1 MSRAKNSS
9 TRRIILIHAYRH
21 SLPPI
26 EKAFRDLWPE
36 AEALNLVDEALY
48 ADVTP
53 DGVVDATVPSRM
65 RALFA
70 HCLASGAH
78 AIVFTGSTFGPVVEE
93 ARIGLPIPIFKS
105 DEAMAEEVVAR
116 SGKVL
121 LVCTARRAVPVIA
134 ANIKAA
140 ARRADATIELETL
153 VVDAAKE
160 AISKGDIA
168 RHDQLIADAIAG
180 RTDVRSIVLG
190 QLSMSNVPALVPA
203 QIAENIVSGAEASVR
218 ALRSLL
224 G

>member
-1 MSRAKNSS
+1 VSQAKDSS
-9 TRRIILIHAYRH
+9 TRRIILVHAYRH

-36 AEALNLVDEALY
+36 AEALNLVDETLY

-53 DGVVDATVPSRM
+53 DGVIDATVPSRM

-93 ARIGLPIPIFKS
+93 ARLGLPIPIFKS

-116 SGKVL
+116 GGKVL
-121 LVCTARRAVPVIA
+121 LVCTARRALPIIA
-134 ANIKAA
+134 ANIEAA
-140 ARRADATIELETL
+140 VRRADATIELETL
-153 VVDAAKE
+153 VIDAAKE
-160 AISKGDIA
+160 AISEGDLA
-168 RHDQLIADAIAG
+168 QHDRLIAETISG
-180 RTDVRSIVLG
+180 RTDVGSIVLG
-190 QLSMSNVPALVPA
+190 QLSMSNVPTLVPKE
-203 QIAENIVSGAEASVR
+203 IAERIVSGAEASVR

-224 G
+224 S

>member
-1 MSRAKNSS
+1 MSRAKESS
-9 TRRIILIHAYRH
+9 TKRIILVHAYRH

-36 AEALNLVDEALY
+36 AEALNLVDETLY

-53 DGVVDATVPSRM
+53 DGVLDATVPSRM

-78 AIVFTGSTFGPVVEE
+78 AIVFTGSTFGPVVEQ
-93 ARIGLPIPIFKS
+93 ARLGLPIPILKS
-105 DEAMAEEVVAR
+105 DEAMAKEVVAR
-116 SGKVL
+116 GGTVL
-121 LVCTARRAVPVIA
+121 LVCTARRAAPVIA
-134 ANIKAA
+134 ANIEAA
-140 ARRADATIELETL
+140 ASRTGATIKLETL
-153 VVDAAKE
+153 VIDAAKE
-160 AISKGDIA
+160 AISEGDLA
-168 RHDQLIADAIAG
+168 RHDSLIADAISD

-203 QIAENIVSGAEASVR
+203 QIAESIVSGAEASVR

-224 G
+224 S

>member
-1 MSRAKNSS
+1 MSQAKDSS
-9 TRRIILIHAYRH
+9 TRRIILVHAYRH

-36 AEALNLVDEALY
+36 AEALNLVDESLY

-93 ARIGLPIPIFKS
+93 ARLGLPIPIFKS

-116 SGKVL
+116 GGKVL
-121 LVCTARRAVPVIA
+121 LVCTARRALPIIA
-134 ANIKAA
+134 ANIEAA
-140 ARRADATIELETL
+140 VRRADATIELETL
-153 VVDAAKE
+153 VIDAAKE
-160 AISKGDIA
+160 AISEGDLA
-168 RHDQLIADAIAG
+168 QHDRLIAETISG
-180 RTDVRSIVLG
+180 RTDVGSIVLG
-190 QLSMSNVPALVPA
+190 QLSMSNVPTLVPKE
-203 QIAENIVSGAEASVR
+203 IAERIVSGAEASVR

-224 G
+224 S

>member
-1 MSRAKNSS
+1 MSQAKDSS
-9 TRRIILIHAYRH
+9 TRRIILVHAYRH

-36 AEALNLVDEALY
+36 AEALNLVDETLY

-53 DGVVDATVPSRM
+53 DGVIDATVPSRM

-93 ARIGLPIPIFKS
+93 ARLGLPIPIFKS

-116 SGKVL
+116 GGKVL
-121 LVCTARRAVPVIA
+121 LVCTARRALPIIA
-134 ANIKAA
+134 ANIEAA
-140 ARRADATIELETL
+140 VRRADATIELETL
-153 VVDAAKE
+153 VIDAAKE
-160 AISKGDIA
+160 AISEGDLA
-168 RHDQLIADAIAG
+168 QHDRLIAETISG
-180 RTDVRSIVLG
+180 RTDVGSIVLG
-190 QLSMSNVPALVPA
+190 QLSMSNVPTLVPKE
-203 QIAENIVSGAEASVR
+203 IAERIVSGAEASVR

-224 G
+224 S

>member
-1 MSRAKNSS
+1 VSRFKDGS
-9 TRRIILIHAYRH
+9 TRRIILVHAYRH

-26 EKAFRDLWPE
+26 ERAFRDLWPE
-36 AEALNLVDEALY
+36 AEALNLVDETLY

-53 DGVVDATVPSRM
+53 DGVVDATVPSRI
-65 RALFA
+65 RALFT
-70 HCLASGAH
+70 HCLASGAQ

-93 ARIGLPIPIFKS
+93 ARLGLPIPILKS
-105 DEAMAEEVVAR
+105 DEAMAEEIVTR
-116 SGKVL
+116 GGKVL

-140 ARRADATIELETL
+140 ARQAGATIELETL

-160 AISKGDIA
+160 AISEGDLA
-168 RHDQLIADAIAG
+168 RHDRLIADAISG

-190 QLSMSNVPALVPA
+190 QLSMSNVPALVPKE
-203 QIAENIVSGAEASVR
+203 IAERIVSGAEASVR

-224 G
+224 S

>member
-1 MSRAKNSS
+1 MSRAKDSS
-9 TRRIILIHAYRH
+9 TRRIILVHAYRH

-36 AEALNLVDEALY
+36 AEALNLVDESLY

-93 ARIGLPIPIFKS
+93 ARLGLPIPIFKS

-116 SGKVL
+116 GGKVL
-121 LVCTARRAVPVIA
+121 LVCTARRAAPVIA
-134 ANIKAA
+134 ANIEAA

-224 G
+224 S

>member
-1 MSRAKNSS
+1 MFRAKDSS
-9 TRRIILIHAYRH
+9 TRRIILVHAYRH

-70 HCLASGAH
+70 HCVASGAH

-93 ARIGLPIPIFKS
+93 ARLGLPIPIFKS

-116 SGKVL
+116 RGKVL
-121 LVCTARRAVPVIA
+121 LVCTARRAAPIIA
-134 ANIKAA
+134 ANIEAA
-140 ARRADATIELETL
+140 ARRTDAAIELETL
-153 VVDAAKE
+153 VIDAAKE

-168 RHDQLIADAIAG
+168 RHDRLIADAIAG

-224 G
+224 S